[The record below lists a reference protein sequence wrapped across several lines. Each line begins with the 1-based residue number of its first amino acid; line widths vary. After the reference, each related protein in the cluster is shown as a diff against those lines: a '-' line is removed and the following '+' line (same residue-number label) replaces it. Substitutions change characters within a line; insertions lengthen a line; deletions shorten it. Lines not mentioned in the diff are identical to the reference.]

1 MAEWIETDYFDA
13 FECKC
18 GACRHTCCTGWS
30 ISVNMRDYF
39 RLIGM
44 DCSDALH
51 ARLERAFR
59 DPENPSPDRFKMI
72 SPDWLGECPLHDS
85 DGLCMLHR
93 ELGSACLPMICRLYP
108 RSIRIEGGVRR
119 ACCSNSCEAVIETLM
134 RQDQL
139 TIVRRERDLEVG
151 IAEEKIDL
159 APTFRAVDIIHDRS
173 LSLHDRIDK
182 ICAQLGGRMPNEADP
197 AESFRR
203 LIFAMDC
210 LREMSKSLSAVG
222 EAAFD
227 RYADADGYARFTA
240 DIAAFERAY
249 PEWER
254 TFENVMM
261 NHLLYMD
268 FPWADSRITVPQA
281 CTGLRAAYE
290 VMRIICAAHTLQDR
304 SPEAIADAIAGAFH
318 VIEHSAFYYNIN
330 ILLRQAENAS
340 DRR

>member
-1 MAEWIETDYFDA
+1 MAEWMEADYFDT

-30 ISVNMRDYF
+30 ISVNMKDYF

-51 ARLERAFR
+51 DRLERAFR
-59 DPENPSPDRFKMI
+59 DPEIPSPDRFKMI

-93 ELGSACLPMICRLYP
+93 ELGSACLPAICRLYP

-134 RQDQL
+134 RQEQL

-159 APTFRAVDIIHDRS
+159 APTFRAVDVIHDRS
-173 LSLHDRIDK
+173 LPLTERIDK
-182 ICAQLGGRMPNEADP
+182 ICAQLGAEARTDLSP
-197 AESFRR
+197 AEAFRR
-203 LIFAMDC
+203 RLSAMSA

-222 EAAFD
+222 EEAFT
-227 RYADADGYARFTA
+227 RYAGADGYENFSC

-268 FPWADSRITVPQA
+268 FPWADSRITPQQA
-281 CTGLRAAYE
+281 CVGLRAAYE
-290 VMRIICAAHTLQDR
+290 AMRIICAAHTRFDH
-304 SPEAIADAIAGAFH
+304 SPAAIADAIAGAFH

-330 ILLRQAENAS
+330 ILLRRA
-340 DRR
+340 